1 MMKILICSNFYYPR
15 GGDCTYLRT
24 LQDLLEAH
32 GHEVGVFSTEHEGN
46 WPAPAHS
53 AFVAAPDYAA
63 LNRHKTLRG
72 ALLAARRSIWSGEVA
87 AALRRLLAQWR
98 PDVAHLQNIH
108 AYLTPSILPELRRA
122 GIPVVQT
129 LHDFKWLCPDSTM
142 LRPDGRVCGAC
153 AGRAFRHCISGRCK
167 KGSLAASA
175 LAAVEGYVHRLKRA
189 SSMID
194 AWIAPSAFL
203 RDVFAGHGQDAG
215 KIHVIHN
222 PYPGG
227 GRDTMETRD
236 GGYGL
241 YVGSLAAIKGVG
253 VILKALQNVPGH
265 EVHIVGGGSPDEEAG
280 LKAQAAALGI
290 SERVEFKGSLHG
302 EALWREQCGA
312 RYGVVPSVCYENF
325 PYSVMEMLA
334 VGKPVIASAIG
345 GIPELVRDG
354 ETGLLFPAGDAP
366 ALADR
371 MRRLAGDAS
380 LAERLGWG
388 GRRFVS
394 EKCSLETYFDR
405 IMDVYR
411 SVGAGGCSPAMVAR
425 TAGAAGKTA
434 KEFTC
439 RAGSPVPTSHP

>member
-1 MMKILICSNFYYPR
+1 MKILVCSNFYYPR

-24 LQDLLEAH
+24 LQTILEAH
-32 GHEVGVFSTEHEGN
+32 GHEVGIFSTEHEGN
-46 WPAPAHS
+46 WPAPTHS
-53 AFVAAPDYAA
+53 AFVPAPDYAA

-72 ALLAARRSIWSGEVA
+72 ALLSARRSIWSGEVSR
-87 AALRRLLAQWR
+87 ALRALLAEWR
-98 PDVAHLQNIH
+98 PNVAHLQNIH

-122 GIPVVQT
+122 GVPVVQT

-153 AGRAFRHCISGRCK
+153 AGRVFRHCIAGRCK

-175 LAAVEGYVHRLKRA
+175 MAAAEGYFHRLKHA

-203 RDVFAGHGQDAG
+203 RDTFAEHGLDAG
-215 KIHVIHN
+215 KIRVVHN

-227 GRDTMETRD
+227 GRDTMATRD

-253 VILKALQNVPGH
+253 VILSALKDVPGH
-265 EVHIVGGGSPDEEAG
+265 EFHVVGGGTPEEEIALKTRAAELGFAG
-280 LKAQAAALGI
+280 RVSFLG
-290 SERVEFKGSLHG
+290 RLHG
-302 EALWREQCGA
+302 EALWREQTGA

-334 VGKPVIASAIG
+334 IGKPVIGSAIG

-354 ETGLLFPAGDAP
+354 ETGLLFPAGDAS

-380 LAERLGWG
+380 LAERLGTAG
-388 GRRFVS
+388 KALVARDCSS
-394 EKCSLETYFDR
+394 EKHFSQV
-405 IMDVYR
+405 MAVYR
-411 SVGAGGCSPAMVAR
+411 AVGAEG
-425 TAGAAGKTA
+425 
-434 KEFTC
+434 
-439 RAGSPVPTSHP
+439 